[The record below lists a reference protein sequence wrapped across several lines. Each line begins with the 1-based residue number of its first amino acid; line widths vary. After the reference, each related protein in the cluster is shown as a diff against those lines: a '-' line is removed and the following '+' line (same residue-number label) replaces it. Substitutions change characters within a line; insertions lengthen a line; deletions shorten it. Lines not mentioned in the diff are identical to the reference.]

1 MANGPLMGR
10 RAGARP
16 FPAVSCR
23 IAFRP
28 TGVRSVA
35 RRQPAVAGGLPEYVC
50 HLLVAG
56 IGRVTIGN
64 TTRTRRAYQSPHAD
78 IGELRCGRRGVW
90 IVEDREHVRS
100 PCSRRR
106 GRRSYDGVE
115 CAEGGVRDG
124 MLSEERERVV

>member
-1 MANGPLMGR
+1 MANGPLMAR

-16 FPAVSCR
+16 FPAVLCC

-28 TGVRSVA
+28 TVDRSVA

-50 HLLVAG
+50 HLPVAG
-56 IGRVTIGN
+56 IGRVTIGKI
-64 TTRTRRAYQSPHAD
+64 RTRRAYQSPHAD
-78 IGELRCGRRGVW
+78 IRELRCGRRGVW

-106 GRRSYDGVE
+106 GRRSYDAVE
-115 CAEGGVRDG
+115 RAEDGVRDG
-124 MLSEERERVV
+124 ILSEE